1 MEHIREVYHAVRHY
15 ASVFLQWVMIGLGV
29 GTVVGLCGTGFA
41 YGMKMV
47 TGLRA
52 QYPWLLFGLP
62 FAGLLIVA
70 IYHFAGL
77 RRHRGTNRVLLS
89 IRTKSKVPFRM
100 APAIFVGTLLTHLCG
115 GSAGR
120 EGAALQMGGSIAQQ
134 LGRWTKAEERTMHVY
149 TMCGMSACFAAL
161 FGTPVAAAVF
171 SLEVVSVGI
180 MHYSALVPC
189 SVAALTADTI
199 ARYFKVGHMGFTV
212 SGMPES
218 FDLLTGG
225 RVCVLALGCAVVS
238 IIFCV
243 ILHKTGHWYEHC
255 FKNHY
260 VRAFVGGLLI
270 IGLTLILQT
279 GDYLSV
285 GERVIEEAVAG
296 NARPEAF
303 LLKMIF
309 TALTLEAGYKG
320 GEIVP
325 TLFIG
330 STFGCVAGGLLGLS
344 PSFGAMLGMVALF
357 CGVTNCPIT
366 AICLGMELFGG
377 KGMEWMLLASA
388 VSYMLSG
395 YYGLY
400 SKQKILY
407 SKEAPEFIDATC
419 R

>member
-1 MEHIREVYHAVRHY
+1 MTHIKEMYQAVRHY
-15 ASVFLQWVMIGLGV
+15 AAVFLQWMVIGLGV
-29 GTVVGLCGTGFA
+29 GAVVGLCGTAFA
-41 YGMKMV
+41 YGMKFV

-62 FAGLLIVA
+62 FAGLLIVW
-70 IYHFAGL
+70 IYHRAGL

-89 IRTKSKVPFRM
+89 VRTKSRIPFRM
-100 APAIFVGTLLTHLCG
+100 APAIFAGTLLTHLCG

-134 LGRWTKAEERTMHVY
+134 LGRWAKAQERTMHVY

-161 FGTPVAAAVF
+161 FGTPAAAAVF

-189 SVAALTADTI
+189 SIAALTADAI
-199 ARYFKVGHMGFTV
+199 ARYCKVGHMGFDI
-212 SGMPES
+212 SGIPAS
-218 FDLLTGG
+218 FDFLTGG
-225 RVCVLALGCAVVS
+225 RVCLLAVGCAVVS
-238 IIFCV
+238 ILFCA
-243 ILHKTGHWYEHC
+243 ILHKTGEWYEHF

-260 VRAFVGGLLI
+260 ARAFVGGLLVV
-270 IGLTLILQT
+270 GLALLLQT

-285 GERVIEEAVAG
+285 GESVIEEAVAG
-296 NARPEAF
+296 NASPEAF
-303 LLKMIF
+303 FLKMIF

-330 STFGCVAGGLLGLS
+330 STFGCAAGSLLGIA
-344 PSFGAMLGMVALF
+344 PSFGAMLGMVAMF
-357 CGVTNCPIT
+357 CGVTNCPVT
-366 AICLGMELFGG
+366 AICLGLELFGG
-377 KGMEWMLLASA
+377 KGIEWLLLAAA

-407 SKEAPEFIDATC
+407 SKEAPEFIDVTC

>member
-1 MEHIREVYHAVRHY
+1 MERLKEMAKAVKHY
-15 ASVFLQWVMIGLGV
+15 TVVFLQWLSIGLFV
-29 GTVVGLCGTGFA
+29 GAVVGLCGTGFA
-41 YGMKMV
+41 YGMKYV
-47 TGLRA
+47 CGLRE

-62 FAGLLIVA
+62 FAGLLIVW
-70 IYHFAGL
+70 IYHRAGL

-89 IRTKSKVPFRM
+89 VRTKSRIPFRM
-100 APAIFVGTLLTHLCG
+100 APAIFLGTLLTHLCG

-134 LGRWTKAEERTMHVY
+134 LGRWAKAEDRAMHVY

-189 SVAALTADTI
+189 AASALTADAI
-199 ARYFKVGHMGFTV
+199 ARYFKVSHMGFEV
-212 SGMPES
+212 AEVPAN
-218 FDLLTGG
+218 FDLLNGG
-225 RVCVLALGCAVVS
+225 RVCLLAVGCAVVS
-238 IIFCV
+238 ILFCV
-243 ILHKTGHWYEHC
+243 LLHKSGHWYEHL

-260 VRAFVGGLLI
+260 LRAFVGGLLVVA
-270 IGLTLILQT
+270 LALILHT

-285 GERVIEEAVAG
+285 GEHVIEEAVAG
-296 NARPEAF
+296 RARPEAF
-303 LLKMIF
+303 LLKMVF

-330 STFGCVAGGLLGLS
+330 ATFGCVAGGLLGLA
-344 PSFGAMLGMVALF
+344 PSFGAMLGMVAMF

-377 KGMEWMLLASA
+377 KGIEWFLLAVA

>member
-1 MEHIREVYHAVRHY
+1 MERLKEMAKAVKHY
-15 ASVFLQWVMIGLGV
+15 TVVFLQWLSIGLFV
-29 GTVVGLCGTGFA
+29 GAVVGLCGTGFA
-41 YGMKMV
+41 YGMKYV
-47 TGLRA
+47 CGLRE

-62 FAGLLIVA
+62 FAGLLIVW
-70 IYHFAGL
+70 IYHRAGL

-89 IRTKSKVPFRM
+89 VRTKSRIPFRM
-100 APAIFVGTLLTHLCG
+100 APAIFLGTLLTHLCG

-134 LGRWTKAEERTMHVY
+134 LGRWAKAEDRAMHVY

-189 SVAALTADTI
+189 AASALTADAI
-199 ARYFKVGHMGFTV
+199 ARYFKVSHMGFEV
-212 SGMPES
+212 AAVPAS
-218 FDLLTGG
+218 FDLLNGG
-225 RVCVLALGCAVVS
+225 RVCLLAVGCAVVS
-238 IIFCV
+238 ILFCV
-243 ILHKTGHWYEHC
+243 LLHKAGHWYEYL

-260 VRAFVGGLLI
+260 LRAFVGGLLVVA
-270 IGLTLILQT
+270 LALLLHT

-285 GERVIEEAVAG
+285 GEHVIEEAVAG
-296 NARPEAF
+296 RARPEAF
-303 LLKMIF
+303 LLKMVF

-330 STFGCVAGGLLGLS
+330 ATFGCVTGGLLGLA
-344 PSFGAMLGMVALF
+344 PSFGAMLGMVAMF

-377 KGMEWMLLASA
+377 KGIEWFLLAVA

>member
-1 MEHIREVYHAVRHY
+1 MERLKETGRAVGHY
-15 ASVFLQWVMIGLGV
+15 AAVFLQWLAIGLFV
-29 GTVVGLCGTGFA
+29 GTVVGACGTGFA
-41 YGMKMV
+41 YAMKYAC
-47 TGLRA
+47 GLRE
-52 QYPWLLFGLP
+52 QYPQLLFGLP
-62 FAGLLIVA
+62 FAGLLIVW
-70 IYHFAGL
+70 IYHRAGL

-89 IRTKSKVPFRM
+89 VRTKSRIPFRM
-100 APAIFVGTLLTHLCG
+100 APAIFAGTVLTHLCG

-134 LGRWTKAEERTMHVY
+134 LGRWAKAGDRAMHVY

-161 FGTPVAAAVF
+161 FGTPVAAALF

-189 SVAALTADTI
+189 AAAALTADAI
-199 ARYFKVGHMGFTV
+199 ARYFKVGHMQFAAASIP
-212 SGMPES
+212 SG
-218 FDLLTGG
+218 FDLQNGG
-225 RVCVLALGCAVVS
+225 RVCLLAIGCAVVS
-238 IIFCV
+238 ILFCV
-243 ILHKTGHWYEHC
+243 LLHKAGGWYERL
-255 FKNHY
+255 FRNHY
-260 VRAFVGGLLI
+260 LRAFTGGVLVVLLA
-270 IGLTLILQT
+270 LLLRT

-285 GERVIEEAVAG
+285 GEHIIEEAVAG

-303 LLKMIF
+303 LLKMVF

-330 STFGCVAGGLLGLS
+330 ATFGCAAGGLIGLA
-344 PSFGAMLGMVALF
+344 PSFGAMIGMVSLF
-357 CGVTNCPIT
+357 CGVTNCPVT
-366 AICLGMELFGG
+366 AICLGLELFGG
-377 KGMEWMLLASA
+377 TGIEWFLLAVA